1 MKHMQELDE
10 YIIARADKI
19 YLDSKEAVLSEAGD
33 FIIPL
38 EKGTIKEDKITG
50 ELGQVVSKIIDGRKN
65 EKEITL
71 FKSVGIAVQDVVT
84 AYKIYEKALQNK
96 VGKEIEI

>member
-10 YIIARADKI
+10 YIISRADKI

-38 EKGTIKEDKITG
+38 EKGIIKDDRITG
-50 ELGQVVSKIIDGRKN
+50 ELGQVVLQSIDGRENK
-65 EKEITL
+65 KEITL

-96 VGKEIEI
+96 IGKEVEI